1 MVLTTKGIKNR
12 VSLHSVSA
20 TKCLGTKGNAIKGI
34 NYKRYRKKGIAT
46 KCIATKGIDYKMYKN
61 KGYQQKRYGYKS
73 YQLQR
78 VSATKRIG
86 TKRYQ
91 SHRVSATCHL
101 AAVLGPLACLAI
113 APGPLAWLT

>member
-86 TKRYQ
+86 TNTTHNR
-91 SHRVSATCHL
+91 SPTCK
-101 AAVLGPLACLAI
+101 VGGNCCS
-113 APGPLAWLT
+113 TVT